1 VALSDQIPKLGA
13 QEAEEGDE
21 PMSVIEKNAVP
32 VVEVAHARAV
42 DNDNGEVRTR
52 TQEEYRALWQEIY
65 ERALAGGSSRDGA
78 RFIAN
83 ERLVRIQADDA
94 QVDPPGTGNY
104 LSY

>member
-1 VALSDQIPKLGA
+1 
-13 QEAEEGDE
+13 
-21 PMSVIEKNAVP
+21 MSVIERDAVP
-32 VVEVAHARAV
+32 VAAEAHDRAM
-42 DNDNGEVRTR
+42 DNTNGLRTPD
-52 TQEEYRALWQEIY
+52 EYREIWQQIY
-65 ERALAGGSSRDGA
+65 DAALAGGASRDGA

>member
-1 VALSDQIPKLGA
+1 
-13 QEAEEGDE
+13 
-21 PMSVIEKNAVP
+21 MSVIEKNAVP
-32 VVEVAHARAV
+32 VGEVAHDRAV
-42 DNDNGEVRTR
+42 DDTNGEVKTR

-65 ERALAGGSSRDGA
+65 DQALTNGSSRDGA

>member
-1 VALSDQIPKLGA
+1 
-13 QEAEEGDE
+13 
-21 PMSVIEKNAVP
+21 MSVIEKNAMR
-32 VVEVAHARAV
+32 VAAATRDRAM
-42 DNDNGEVRTR
+42 DKNSGEGRTR
-52 TQEEYRALWQEIY
+52 TPDEYRELWHEIY
-65 ERALAGGSSRDGA
+65 DQALTNGSSRDGA